1 MILNIIQYFRGNI
14 VAGIFIFLLV
24 NTCIYYVRYKLNE
37 NGYNTIEAYFII
49 VQTILMVTILV
60 GIAWHFFIDNYH

>member
-37 NGYNTIEAYFII
+37 NEFNTIEAYFII

>member
-24 NTCIYYVRYKLNE
+24 NACIYYVRYNLNE
-37 NGYNTIEAYFII
+37 NGYNTVEAYFII
-49 VQTILMVTILV
+49 VQTILMVTILA

>member
-24 NTCIYYVRYKLNE
+24 NACIYYVRYNLNE
-37 NGYNTIEAYFII
+37 NGYNTVEAYFII
-49 VQTILMVTILV
+49 VQTILMVTILA
-60 GIAWHFFIDNYH
+60 GIAWHFFIIL